1 MRQVCLLK
9 IFAKQHPG
17 SGIAHRASPLS
28 IKEQRLVRISLL
40 IPDPHCLTGI
50 FTEVNHPPRPILLPN
65 PEKNLPLIQMNVTD
79 PGL

>member
-9 IFAKQHPG
+9 IFAKQHPS

-28 IKEQRLVRISLL
+28 VKEQRLVRISLL
-40 IPDPHCLTGI
+40 IPGPHRLTGI
-50 FTEVNHPPRPILLPN
+50 FTEVDNPPHPILLPN
-65 PEKNLPLIQMNVTD
+65 PEKDLPLLQMNVTD